1 MNQDLEAL
9 RERLPDQAKD
19 IKLNLGSLLQSTV
32 LTPAQ
37 IWGSALAAAGAA
49 REPRLFAALK
59 AQAEANAGPA
69 VVDDALA
76 AASLMAMN
84 NVFYRF
90 RHMIGKPGYADK
102 PARLRMNR
110 IVKPSSNRTDFELF
124 CLVVSAINGCESC
137 VRSHEHV
144 VVEGGLS
151 EDQVLEAVRLGAVVQ
166 AAAVSLELA
175 G

>member
-1 MNQDLEAL
+1 MSETYDAL
-9 RERLPDQAKD
+9 RDRLPEYAKD
-19 IKLNLGSLLQSTV
+19 IKLNLGSLLASQV

-37 IWGSALAAAGAA
+37 IWGIALASAGAA
-49 REPRLFAALK
+49 REPRLLAAIRSE
-59 AQAEANAGPA
+59 AEAKVGPA

-76 AASLMAMN
+76 ATALMAMN

-90 RHMIGKPGYADK
+90 RHMVGKAGYAEK

-110 IVKPSSNRTDFELF
+110 IVKPATNRTDFELF
-124 CLVVSAINGCESC
+124 CLVVSAINGCENC

-144 VVEGGLS
+144 VVEAGLS
-151 EDQVLEAVRLGAVVQ
+151 EDQVLEAIRLGASIQ